1 MQTAVGR
8 GIAYLGSFTFY
19 RAVDGT
25 RNVLVRFDEKHYWHT
40 GFDKAFEELAQQVTQ
55 ACCTCCK
62 LCHDLNDHDPLC
74 LPGCLQPTCELKP
87 NRL

>member
-1 MQTAVGR
+1 MLKFLVLLLLGSLATTARAKGADR

-55 ACCTCCK
+55 ACCK
-62 LCHDLNDHDPLC
+62 LCHDSM
-74 LPGCLQPTCELKP
+74 TMT
-87 NRL
+87 R